1 MPIYTNFLSINH
13 QLNVISEYKNKVGLP
28 FNEVLSNETVMRH
41 LDEIHHRK
49 RIYTPAVTV
58 HALLSQVMDDDQT
71 QQAAVTRVIAATI
84 AEGGQPPSAN
94 TAAYSQARSR
104 LSEEILAGLTREVAQ
119 QMDDSTPNEWLWRG
133 QKIKLIDGSTI
144 SMPDTPENQAA
155 YPQPESQ
162 KKGLG
167 FPIARIV
174 AIIDYITGVVMDVAI
189 GPYSGKKT
197 GEHALLRQLM
207 STLKSGELILGDC
220 YYPSFFL
227 LAALIRME
235 IDGVFPMHAAR
246 KQDFRRGKR
255 LGKKDHIAQWKKP
268 TKPSWMEQAEYD
280 QFPAEISVREV
291 AITTEAKGKRSKM
304 RVLVT
309 TLLDPSNVSKE
320 ELVALYKYR
329 WFVELA
335 LRSIKETLHMD
346 ILRGKTPAM
355 VRKEMW
361 AHLLAYNLIRKVMAQ
376 AAFMHG
382 SLVSTLSFKLALQM
396 IKSFQAAGILN
407 KDNPAAYAQLLK
419 GIAYKKV
426 GNRSGR
432 HEPRCVKRRP
442 KAFPRLQ
449 EPRVSMNK
457 AA

>member
-1 MPIYTNFLSINH
+1 
-13 QLNVISEYKNKVGLP
+13 
-28 FNEVLSNETVMRH
+28 
-41 LDEIHHRK
+41 
-49 RIYTPAVTV
+49 
-58 HALLSQVMDDDQT
+58 
-71 QQAAVTRVIAATI
+71 
-84 AEGGQPPSAN
+84 
-94 TAAYSQARSR
+94 
-104 LSEEILAGLTREVAQ
+104 
-119 QMDDSTPNEWLWRG
+119 
-133 QKIKLIDGSTI
+133 
-144 SMPDTPENQAA
+144 
-155 YPQPESQ
+155 
-162 KKGLG
+162 
-167 FPIARIV
+167 
-174 AIIDYITGVVMDVAI
+174 
-189 GPYSGKKT
+189 
-197 GEHALLRQLM
+197 
-207 STLKSGELILGDC
+207 
-220 YYPSFFL
+220 
-227 LAALIRME
+227 
-235 IDGVFPMHAAR
+235 
-246 KQDFRRGKR
+246 
-255 LGKKDHIAQWKKP
+255 
-268 TKPSWMEQAEYD
+268 MEQAEYD

>member
-1 MPIYTNFLSINH
+1 
-13 QLNVISEYKNKVGLP
+13 
-28 FNEVLSNETVMRH
+28 
-41 LDEIHHRK
+41 
-49 RIYTPAVTV
+49 
-58 HALLSQVMDDDQT
+58 
-71 QQAAVTRVIAATI
+71 
-84 AEGGQPPSAN
+84 
-94 TAAYSQARSR
+94 
-104 LSEEILAGLTREVAQ
+104 
-119 QMDDSTPNEWLWRG
+119 MDDSTPNEWLWRG
-133 QKIKLIDGSTI
+133 QRIKLIDESTI
-144 SMPDTPENQAA
+144 SMPDTAENQVD

-227 LAALIRME
+227 MATLIRMG

-268 TKPSWMEQAEYD
+268 TKPGWMEQAEYD
-280 QFPAEISVREV
+280 QFPAEISIREI
-291 AITTEAKGKRSKM
+291 AITAEAKGKRSKM

-309 TLLDPSNVSKE
+309 TLLDPSNVSKAD
-320 ELVALYKYR
+320 LVALYNYR

-346 ILRGKTPAM
+346 ILRGKTPEM

-376 AAFMHG
+376 AAFMYDR
-382 SLVSTLSFKLALQM
+382 SVSTLSFKLALQM

-449 EPRVSMNK
+449 KPRVSMNR